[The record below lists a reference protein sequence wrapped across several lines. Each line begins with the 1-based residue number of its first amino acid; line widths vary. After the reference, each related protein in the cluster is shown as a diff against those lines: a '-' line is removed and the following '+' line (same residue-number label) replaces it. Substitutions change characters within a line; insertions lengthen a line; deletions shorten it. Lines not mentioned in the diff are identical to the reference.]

1 MRADRGGSES
11 GLGRERERTGA
22 GERGER
28 GGEGW
33 DGGKGGRETAYRE
46 EPLCLKWRTDDIL
59 CCIRLDAQTN

>member
-28 GGEGW
+28 GGS
-33 DGGKGGRETAYRE
+33 GREIERR
-46 EPLCLKWRTDDIL
+46 LKKDESFYISGLQQFT
-59 CCIRLDAQTN
+59 TP